1 MIVLNGE
8 LLAYLN
14 RNANHLT
21 TFGESEFND
30 ELADTLARFA
40 SPEKSACIEK
50 VNGQFAA
57 DSSLAAAL
65 LNAGFKV
72 TTTGLLHKG
81 LREV

>member
-1 MIVLNGE
+1 MVVFNGQ

-14 RNANHLT
+14 RNANHVT
-21 TFGESEFND
+21 TFEESEFD
-30 ELADTLARFA
+30 DALAGTLAGFA
-40 SPEKSACIEK
+40 SPGKSACIEK
-50 VNGQFAA
+50 VNGQFAP